1 MSRKSADIQ
10 KKIDALQVKLA
21 EALAAEKNAITVD
34 KLTAGKKITFK
45 FGKGE
50 AQATLAGSILGVVVP
65 EAGAKG
71 GTLVRI
77 LTGEGVNTRVVSVF
91 VSAIVTVEGAEEA
104 PEADAAA

>member
-1 MSRKSADIQ
+1 MSLKSADIQ

-34 KLTAGKKITFK
+34 KLTAGTSVKFK

-50 AQATLAGSILGVVVP
+50 AAATLAGSVLGVVVP

-71 GTLVRI
+71 GTLVRL
-77 LTGEGVNTRVVSVF
+77 LTGTGVNTRVVSVF
-91 VSAIVTVEGAEEA
+91 VSAITEVVTEEA
-104 PEADAAA
+104 AA